1 MGIAINQGR
10 AANPTER
17 LSPVSSSSFQGFRI
31 LIVDDHWIS
40 ASGLSALLVA
50 AIPAVVCEICS
61 SLQDVLQ
68 RTGSGHPSPSLIIA
82 DFWLSDGT
90 ALTLLDSVRETVRSS
105 KVIVLSGDSNPELA
119 RKVLAKGAW
128 AFCQKT
134 APAFE
139 LVELIKNALADA
151 PAPLPATAHQAELPE
166 PQLAQLIALGSVEL
180 GLTPRQGAVLQQV
193 LAGRANKVIAKAL
206 GIGEQTVKEHVSA
219 LLARFSVENRVALI
233 RLFAD
238 RRLTI
243 GQSDSALHGPNDQS
257 NS

>member
-1 MGIAINQGR
+1 MS
-10 AANPTER
+10 T
-17 LSPVSSSSFQGFRI
+17 SSFQGLRI

-40 ASGLSALLVA
+40 AAGLSALLVA
-50 AIPAVVCEICS
+50 AFPGVVCEICS
-61 SLQDVLQ
+61 SLQEALQ
-68 RTGSGHPSPSLIIA
+68 RTGSVDARPSLIVV

-90 ALTLLDSVRETVRSS
+90 ALALLDSVEGAVGSS

-128 AFCQKT
+128 AFSQKT
-134 APAFE
+134 APASE

-151 PAPLPATAHQAELPE
+151 PAPLPATAYQAESQE
-166 PQLAQLIALGSVEL
+166 PQFGHLITLGSGEL
-180 GLTPRQGAVLQQV
+180 GLTPRQGAVLQQL

-206 GIGEQTVKEHVSA
+206 GISEQTVKEHVSA

-243 GQSDSALHGPNDQS
+243 GQADSAEQGPDDQLLV
-257 NS
+257 

>member
-1 MGIAINQGR
+1 MSN
-10 AANPTER
+10 
-17 LSPVSSSSFQGFRI
+17 SSFQGFRI

-50 AIPAVVCEICS
+50 AFPEVICEICS
-61 SLQDVLQ
+61 SLQDALQ
-68 RTGSGHPSPSLIIA
+68 RTGSGNASPSLIVV

-90 ALTLLDSVRETVRSS
+90 ALTLLDSLHEAASSS

-119 RKVLAKGAW
+119 RKVLTKGAW

-134 APAFE
+134 APASE

-151 PAPLPATAHQAELPE
+151 PAPLPVTALQAESPE
-166 PQLAQLIALGSVEL
+166 PQLVQLIALGSGEL

-206 GIGEQTVKEHVSA
+206 GIAEQTVKEHVSV

-243 GQSDSALHGPNDQS
+243 GVSDLAEQGPDDQLLT
-257 NS
+257 